1 MSAVPAGG
9 DVVVK
14 LPISWLAEW
23 VDVPWDAAELAR
35 RLTASGFE
43 VEGIEAA
50 APSFSGVVVAEIVG
64 VAPHPD
70 ADKLRVCQVNDG
82 TAILQIVCGAPN
94 ARAGLRAPLAR
105 VGAQLPGDL
114 NIKAA
119 KLRGVE
125 SAGMLCS
132 ARELGVAGGQAGLL
146 ELPADAPVGTDLR
159 RYLALDD
166 SILELKTYANR
177 GDSMSVVG
185 VAREVAAL
193 TGGGLKAPN
202 IIATSSVS
210 QARPV
215 ARVEASHAAP
225 RLLTRTLEG
234 VDNGGTTPLWMQERL
249 RRAGLRSISPVVDVT
264 NYVLL
269 ELGQPMHA
277 YDAARVQGALV
288 VRMAREA
295 EELTLLDERRI
306 RLSTDELVIADDGGP
321 IGLAGIM
328 GGQGTAIG
336 VDATRVLLE
345 VAWFAPQAI
354 AGRARRHGLTTDASQ
369 RFERGVD
376 PHGQARAMERATALL
391 LSICGGSAGPIGEIV
406 DEGSLPARPA
416 VLLRRSRLAL
426 LTGANIADA
435 QVERALS
442 GLGMLVSAHPEGWQ
456 VVPPS
461 WRFDIAI
468 EVDLIEEVLRLV
480 GFEAV
485 QEQPRRLPQRFA
497 RRSEARIDER
507 ALLDALVARGYQ
519 ETINYAFVDPVLQA
533 RLFPQDK
540 ALRLANPIAADLAV
554 MRVSLWPGLLKSAR
568 ENLARQQDRV
578 RLMERGAVFSPGSGA
593 LREEPRIA
601 GIAIG
606 ARMPEQWAAAA
617 EPLDF
622 FDIKGDVSALL
633 QLAGGAAFEWRSGGG
648 DCLHPGRSATLHR
661 DGRAAGW
668 AGELHPSIAAELGFT
683 SPCMLFELDISA
695 LDASLP
701 QLQAISRYPQVR
713 RDLSITVP
721 LETPL
726 DAILSRVSVVAGSR
740 LRALVAFDL
749 YQGPGIEPTRKSIA
763 FGLIL
768 QDNQTTLTDADADA
782 LMASVAA
789 DLGANLDARIR

>member
-1 MSAVPAGG
+1 M
-9 DVVVK
+9 K
-14 LPISWLAEW
+14 LPLSWLAEW

-43 VEGIEAA
+43 VEGVEPA
-50 APSFSGVVVAEIVG
+50 APAFSGVVVAEIVG
-64 VAPHPD
+64 IAPHPD

-82 TAILQIVCGAPN
+82 GTVLQIVCGAPN
-94 ARAGLRAPLAR
+94 ARVGLRAPLAR
-105 VGAQLPGDL
+105 VGAKLPGDL
-114 NIKAA
+114 SIKAA
-119 KLRGVE
+119 RLRGIE

-132 ARELGVAGGQAGLL
+132 ARELGIAGGQAGLL
-146 ELPADAPVGTDLR
+146 ELPADAPLGEDLR
-159 RYLALDD
+159 RHLALDD

-193 TGGGLKAPN
+193 TGGQLRAPAGL
-202 IIATSSVS
+202 ATCDLS
-210 QARPV
+210 QARP
-215 ARVEASHAAP
+215 ASCVEVPHAAP
-225 RLLTRTLEG
+225 RLLTRLLEG
-234 VDNGGTTPLWMQERL
+234 LDNRGTTPLWMQERL

-288 VRMAREA
+288 VRMAREG
-295 EELTLLDERRI
+295 EELTLLDERGI
-306 RLSTDELVIADDGGP
+306 RLSPDELIIADDRGP

-336 VDATRVLLE
+336 ADATSVLLE
-345 VAWFAPQAI
+345 VAFFTPDAI

-376 PHGQARAMERATALL
+376 PEGQARAMERATALL
-391 LSICGGSAGPIGEIV
+391 LSMCGGKAGPVFEVV
-406 DEGSLPARPA
+406 DAGSLPARPA
-416 VLLRRSRLAL
+416 VLLRRARLAL
-426 LTGANIADA
+426 LTGAHLADA
-435 QVERALS
+435 RIESALS
-442 GLGMLVSAHPEGWQ
+442 GLGMRLSRHAEGWQ

-468 EVDLIEEVLRLV
+468 EADLIEEVLRLV

-497 RRSEARIDER
+497 RRSESRLDER
-507 ALLDALVARGYQ
+507 ALLDALIARGYQ
-519 ETINYAFVDPVLQA
+519 EAISYAFVDPVMQGL
-533 RLFPQDK
+533 LFPDRK
-540 ALRLANPIAADLAV
+540 AVRLANPIAADLAV
-554 MRVSLWPGLLKSAR
+554 MRVSLWPGLLKAAR

-578 RLMERGAVFSPGSGA
+578 RLMERGAVFALDAGG
-593 LREEPRIA
+593 LREEQRIA

-606 ARMPEQWAAAA
+606 ARAPEQWALAS

-622 FDIKGDVSALL
+622 FDIKGDASALL
-633 QLAGGAAFEWRSGGG
+633 QLADAASVEWRAG
-648 DCLHPGRSATLHR
+648 DRECLHPGRSATLYR
-661 DGRAAGW
+661 EGRAIGW
-668 AGELHPSIAAELGFT
+668 VGELHPSIAAGLGFN
-683 SPCMLFELDISA
+683 SPCMLFELDISGLHA
-695 LDASLP
+695 PLP
-701 QLQAISRYPQVR
+701 QLRAISRYPHVR

-726 DAILSRVSVVAGSR
+726 GAILSRVSVVAGSR
-740 LRALVAFDL
+740 LRELVAFDV
-749 YQGPGIEPTRKSIA
+749 YQGQGIEPTRKSIA
-763 FGLIL
+763 FGLIF

-789 DLGANLDARIR
+789 DLGVHLDARIR